1 MEEMIHT
8 TETIVEETTEV
19 VQQIPQTIEVVQEV
33 VSLEQVEELLLAIS
47 TSTDRVLV
55 TLLLIVG
62 VLSVIGVCLS
72 LTIILRLAQD
82 LQPLEQLL
90 SSVESVVLLL

>member
-47 TSTDRVLV
+47 TPR
-55 TLLLIVG
+55 
-62 VLSVIGVCLS
+62 
-72 LTIILRLAQD
+72 
-82 LQPLEQLL
+82 
-90 SSVESVVLLL
+90 

>member
-62 VLSVIGVCLS
+62 VLSVIGVCF
-72 LTIILRLAQD
+72 
-82 LQPLEQLL
+82 LL
-90 SSVESVVLLL
+90 YKFLKIFF